1 MQHTKYHSLQE
12 RGNILQNSLTTL
24 IFDMDNTLFDLVCA
38 KTLVYGAITGRMG
51 VRKAEELFSYFLR
64 KHRSGFADHGNIRNF
79 MNDHSCY
86 DDDLHRQCV
95 AFYRRE

>member
-38 KTLVYGAITGRMG
+38 KTLAYGAITGRRG

-64 KHRSGFADHGNIRNF
+64 KHSGFADHGNIRNF
-79 MNDHSCY
+79 MTGHSCY
-86 DDDLHRQCV
+86 DEDHYRKCV
-95 AFYRRE
+95 SFYRKE